1 MNAFT
6 RGGSRSSNSSN
17 SLHYTLYIPLMEIK
31 RSISS
36 FVKVKNIEIV
46 LLAASFAAY
55 TLRVINDRIID
66 GTKKLSARVPLLKW
80 PK

>member
-1 MNAFT
+1 
-6 RGGSRSSNSSN
+6 
-17 SLHYTLYIPLMEIK
+17 MEIK

-36 FVKVKNIEIV
+36 FVKVKNIENV